1 MVRKMAG
8 YRFGRGRVR
17 AAAGSLLRQAPA
29 VLRLFGRLM
38 TDARVSL
45 VDRGLV
51 AAVIA
56 YVISPWDLL
65 PDFLAVIGVV
75 DDLFLIGIT
84 LNRLLMRAPVEA
96 VEDHWEGSPDGLE
109 SLTAE
114 LMAIG
119 DALPSAVRSIL
130 HGRVAEGQWGHGYEA
145 EVYEGVDDEDVEW
158 PAAERA
164 ARSSATGRGRR
175 GREVARHEFT
185 DAVED
190 EGEEDEYGAER
201 VDRYRNRL

>member
-1 MVRKMAG
+1 MVRRLGG

-17 AAAGSLLRQAPA
+17 DAATSLLRQAPA

-38 TDARVSL
+38 TDARVSM

-96 VEDHWEGSPDGLE
+96 VEDHWEGTPEGLE
-109 SLTAE
+109 ALTVE
-114 LMAIG
+114 LTAIG

-130 HGRVAEGQWGHGYEA
+130 HGRVAEGQWGHGYES
-145 EVYEGVDDEDVEW
+145 EVGEALDEDDVEW

-164 ARSSATGRGRR
+164 ARPRR
-175 GREVARHEFT
+175 GRAVARHEFA
-185 DAVED
+185 DGVED
-190 EGEEDEYGAER
+190 EGEDDAYGDER

>member
-1 MVRKMAG
+1 MRRRVGGG
-8 YRFGRGRVR
+8 YRFGRARVR
-17 AAAGSLLRQAPA
+17 DAATSLLRQAPA
-29 VLRLFGRLM
+29 VLRLFGRLIA
-38 TDARVSL
+38 DPRVSV

-56 YVISPWDLL
+56 YVISPWDLV

-75 DDLFLIGIT
+75 DDLFLIGVT

-96 VEDHWEGSPDGLE
+96 VEEHWEGTPEGLE

-114 LMAIG
+114 LTAIG

-130 HGRVAEGQWGHGYEA
+130 HGRVAEGQWGHNVES
-145 EVYEGVDDEDVEW
+145 EVYEGADDEDPEW
-158 PAAERA
+158 PAADRA
-164 ARSSATGRGRR
+164 ARSGAARRR
-175 GREVARHEFT
+175 GREVARHDF
-185 DAVED
+185 DASTVD
-190 EGEEDEYGAER
+190 EGEEDEYGEER